1 VIIKAILVM
10 TLQEAVRKRTFIV
23 MGIVT
28 CLYLVFWTIML
39 YYFPN
44 SSVTHGM
51 GSQFRPFAIQ
61 MVTKMGFQFSSM
73 LIALLTI
80 ILGAGAIALELDSG
94 LIQGILTR
102 PVHRYQYILGKLG
115 GLVLLVCL
123 YATLLFFLILIIGT
137 LFGLST
143 ITNLTISQV
152 IRGWL
157 LYLLLP
163 IALLCLTLFGSVVL
177 KTVSAGILMIF
188 IYILGNVGGMVEM
201 IGLYMN
207 NSSVIGMGIFI
218 SLIAPFQT
226 IYSTMERVMLP
237 SSGLAGSAISAAGL
251 SAGGQPASV
260 WMFVYIAI
268 YMLGFATLAIQKF
281 SGKDI
286 S

>member
-1 VIIKAILVM
+1 M
-10 TLQEAVRKRTFIV
+10 TLQEAVRKKTFIA
-23 MGIVT
+23 MGMVT

-39 YYFPN
+39 YYLPS

-51 GSQFRPFAIQ
+51 GDQVRPFAIQ

-80 ILGAGAIALELDSG
+80 MLGAGAIASELDSG

-102 PVHRYQYILGKLG
+102 PIRRYQYILGKLG
-115 GLVLLVCL
+115 GLVILVCL
-123 YATLLFFLILIIGT
+123 YATSLFFLLLLIGA

-143 ITNLTISQV
+143 IMNLTFPQI

-163 IALLCLTLFGSVVL
+163 VALLCLTLFCSVVL
-177 KTVSAGILMIF
+177 KTVPAGILLIF
-188 IYILGNVGGMVEM
+188 IYILGNVGGVVEM

-207 NSSVIGMGIFI
+207 DSSVIGIGIFA
-218 SLIAPFQT
+218 SLISPFQT
-226 IYSTMERVMLP
+226 IYSTMERVILP
-237 SSGLAGSAISAAGL
+237 SSGIVGSAMSAGAL
-251 SAGGQPASV
+251 SAVGQPASI

-268 YMLGFATLAIQKF
+268 YTFGSTTLAIQKF
-281 SGKDI
+281 SRKDI

>member
-1 VIIKAILVM
+1 M
-10 TLQEAVRKRTFIV
+10 TLQEAVRKRTFIA

-28 CLYLVFWTIML
+28 FLYLVFWTIML

-51 GSQFRPFAIQ
+51 GNQFRPFAIQ
-61 MVTKMGFQFSSM
+61 MVTKMGFQFSAM

-80 ILGAGAIALELDSG
+80 MLGAGAIALDLDSG

-115 GLVLLVCL
+115 GLVILVCL
-123 YATLLFFLILIIGT
+123 YATLLFFLILVIGA

-143 ITNLTISQV
+143 ITDLTLSQV

-177 KTVSAGILMIF
+177 KAVSAGILMIF

-207 NSSVIGMGIFI
+207 NSSVIGIGIFT
-218 SLIAPFQT
+218 SLVSPFQT

-237 SSGLAGSAISAAGL
+237 SSGFAGNVISAGGL
-251 SAGGQPASV
+251 SASGQSASV

-268 YMLGFATLAIQKF
+268 YMLGFAALATQKF
-281 SGKDI
+281 SSKDI